1 MAALKQRQ
9 GSATVGDVA
18 VATGLPSPQV
28 EAGLRRMLGLYESH
42 LEVDDKGELA
52 YRFSP
57 SFARRD
63 AGDGLARALRAVG
76 RWSWRAFVFSF
87 KAAIMVT
94 LVVYFLLFVVIL
106 IAAAVALF
114 SRGSSSSSSSSSRRS
129 GGGLFFW
136 PVRGAL
142 GGSSSSGSSSSSASS
157 RASEGGGE
165 RERAPNAELPF
176 YKKVFAFVFGPEA
189 VAAPRDPWEDEQRFL
204 RFLRDRKGVLTA
216 AELAAWAGLSLPE
229 AEERAARLLAQHEG
243 EARVDADGHILYT
256 FERLMVSA
264 NEERGGAPRRGWV
277 WEPKPALTGNGGK
290 TNAVIGFL
298 NAFNLVAAFFMPFVV
313 PAAWPELQLS
323 PLVWVGLSVFPI
335 LFSLTFFAVPVL
347 RWLVEK
353 LYLAPQRHARDNKRA
368 AREAVYAAVEG
379 GEAKLQKNR
388 LVASAVHS
396 IQDHDPGR
404 EPVAQV
410 EAWVDRLAGEC
421 GADVEVDEGGRTYY
435 SFGGLKGALEAGQ
448 RARARVLP
456 DQLRLGKI
464 VFSTAQD
471 DREAE
476 LGRFDEALAGP
487 QREALDPRRAAQ
499 LDADLEGF
507 DRALGQGAPSPQPDD
522 AREAEARRLMDEF
535 ERRLAGDA
543 AQAAQPAQAR
553 RKDGR

>member
-1 MAALKQRQ
+1 
-9 GSATVGDVA
+9 
-18 VATGLPSPQV
+18 
-28 EAGLRRMLGLYESH
+28 

-52 YRFSP
+52 YRFAP

-106 IAAAVALF
+106 IAAMVAIF
-114 SRGSSSSSSSSSRRS
+114 SRGSSSSSSSSSSRRS
-129 GGGLFFW
+129 GDGLFFW
-136 PVRGAL
+136 LGRGAL
-142 GGSSSSGSSSSSASS
+142 GGSSSSSSWSSSSSASS
-157 RASEGGGE
+157 RAAEGGGGS
-165 RERAPNAELPF
+165 ERAPNAELPF

-264 NEERGGAPRRGWV
+264 NEERGGALRRGWA
-277 WEPKPALTGNGGK
+277 WEPKPALTGNGGG

-298 NAFNLVAAFFMPFVV
+298 NAFNLVAAFLMPAVV
-313 PAAWPELQLS
+313 PAAWPELQIS
-323 PLVWVGLSVFPI
+323 PLVWLGLSVFPI
-335 LFSLTFFAVPVL
+335 LFSLTFFAVPAL

-379 GEAKLQKNR
+379 GEVKLQKNR

-396 IQDHDPGR
+396 IQGHDPGR

-410 EAWVDRLAGEC
+410 EAWVDRLAGGC
-421 GADVEVDEGGRTYY
+421 GAGVEVDEQGRTYY
-435 SFGGLKGALEAGQ
+435 SFARLKAELDAGE

-456 DQLRLGKI
+456 EQLRLGKI

-471 DREAE
+471 DGEAD
-476 LGRFDEALAGP
+476 LARFDEALAP
-487 QREALDPRRAAQ
+487 AELAPLDPRRAAQ
-499 LDADLEGF
+499 LDGDLEGF
-507 DRALGQGAPSPQPDD
+507 DRALGQAPSLGPSE
-522 AREAEARRLMDEF
+522 AEREAEARRLMDDF
-535 ERRLAGDA
+535 ERRLGAEE
-543 AQAAQPAQAR
+543 PAVQGR